1 MSTYRAYRGHFD
13 FVFDKRVKHILR
25 DCVTETTKDA
35 SGRPKMGK
43 SKCDD
48 GEKDIQRDL
57 TTMKK
62 ESNCKK
68 KVW

>member
-1 MSTYRAYRGHFD
+1 
-13 FVFDKRVKHILR
+13 
-25 DCVTETTKDA
+25 
-35 SGRPKMGK
+35 MGI

-57 TTMKK
+57 KSMKK

-68 KVW
+68 KVWQDLKTFSKNL